1 MMWRW
6 YWKAW
11 TGPTLVVGGQFGSL
25 PLILPRFCPDQTIL
39 IIAFDPKH
47 RFSHLLYSAIHI
59 HSNLKRFPM
68 TTKKLPEGG
77 KKPPCLRFS
86 LPAGMDQRWG
96 VIRSWGQPHGLVW
109 DVIFREVF
117 CVFFLWKEQ
126 LGEWGCAH
134 CEAKGFTQG
143 RRQNTKAD
151 KWVLRQNGKVDEQK
165 QDKQYVQNQDW
176 QIQKMKSGEDHGALG
191 KCVLQGLEEREHRSP
206 IFQRLE
212 SVGTPLPPLCVTEL
226 DVLWVGG
233 DECHCIISLGPLAWL
248 ELQDRLWTQPQ
259 TAPLP
264 GGARGGIWDWK
275 RGRSPESELK
285 SDLLWL

>member
-1 MMWRW
+1 MLWMW

-11 TGPTLVVGGQFGSL
+11 AGPTLVVGGQFGSL

-59 HSNLKRFPM
+59 HSNLKRIPM
-68 TTKKLPEGG
+68 ATKRFPEGG

-86 LPAGMDQRWG
+86 LPGGMDQRWG
-96 VIRSWGQPHGLVW
+96 VIRSWGQAHGLVW

-143 RRQNTKAD
+143 CRQNTKAD
-151 KWVLRQNGKVDEQK
+151 KWVLRQTGKVDEQK
-165 QDKQYVQNQDW
+165 EDKQYVENQDW
-176 QIQKMKSGEDHGALG
+176 QIQKIKSGEDHGTLEIVRKLNCW
-191 KCVLQGLEEREHRSP
+191 KCFARTERKRAQVPNFSKTWIVRHPSLVCNWVRC
-206 IFQRLE
+206 F
-212 SVGTPLPPLCVTEL
+212 VGWGWWVPLYNQPRAPCVTGAPRPPLNATT
-226 DVLWVGG
+226 DGSFAWGGRGFGIG
-233 DECHCIISLGPLAWL
+233 DELMA
-248 ELQDRLWTQPQ
+248 
-259 TAPLP
+259 AP
-264 GGARGGIWDWK
+264 
-275 RGRSPESELK
+275 
-285 SDLLWL
+285 

>member
-1 MMWRW
+1 MGSIEAADLQPHSPESPFSDVTTFSPPGHFLTFQNRLFSPLYAIISNLTRAPHEQMMWRW

-68 TTKKLPEGG
+68 ATKKLPEGG

-86 LPAGMDQRWG
+86 LPGGMDQRWG

-165 QDKQYVQNQDW
+165 QDKQHVQNQDRD
-176 QIQKMKSGEDHGALG
+176 IQKMKSGEDHGALG
-191 KCVLQGLEEREHRSP
+191 KSEEVKEKDILNLLAFFLRLTTGLSR
-206 IFQRLE
+206 RLKL
-212 SVGTPLPPLCVTEL
+212 LPVE
-226 DVLWVGG
+226 
-233 DECHCIISLGPLAWL
+233 AA
-248 ELQDRLWTQPQ
+248 RL
-259 TAPLP
+259 
-264 GGARGGIWDWK
+264 
-275 RGRSPESELK
+275 
-285 SDLLWL
+285 LLH

>member
-1 MMWRW
+1 MLWRW
-6 YWKAW
+6 LWKAR

-68 TTKKLPEGG
+68 ATKKFPEGG

-96 VIRSWGQPHGLVW
+96 VIRSWGQAHGLVW

-126 LGEWGCAH
+126 LGEWGYAH

-151 KWVLRQNGKVDEQK
+151 KWVIRQNGKVDEQK
-165 QDKQYVQNQDW
+165 QDKQHVDYTLKITQW
-176 QIQKMKSGEDHGALG
+176 
-191 KCVLQGLEEREHRSP
+191 GLSN
-206 IFQRLE
+206 
-212 SVGTPLPPLCVTEL
+212 SVVCS
-226 DVLWVGG
+226 W
-233 DECHCIISLGPLAWL
+233 
-248 ELQDRLWTQPQ
+248 
-259 TAPLP
+259 
-264 GGARGGIWDWK
+264 
-275 RGRSPESELK
+275 
-285 SDLLWL
+285 

>member
-1 MMWRW
+1 MLWRW

-11 TGPTLVVGGQFGSL
+11 PGPTLVVGGQFGSL

-68 TTKKLPEGG
+68 ATKRFPEGG
-77 KKPPCLRFS
+77 KKPPRLRFS

-96 VIRSWGQPHGLVW
+96 IIRSWGQAHGLVW

-165 QDKQYVQNQDW
+165 QEKQHVQNQDW
-176 QIQKMKSGEDHGALG
+176 HIQRMKSGEDHGALG
-191 KCVLQGLEEREHRSP
+191 NSEEVELLEMFCKVWKNLILLR
-206 IFQRLE
+206 
-212 SVGTPLPPLCVTEL
+212 V
-226 DVLWVGG
+226 W
-233 DECHCIISLGPLAWL
+233 ISLEKMKYRYL
-248 ELQDRLWTQPQ
+248 
-259 TAPLP
+259 
-264 GGARGGIWDWK
+264 
-275 RGRSPESELK
+275 
-285 SDLLWL
+285 

>member
-1 MMWRW
+1 MGSIEARWFTTTLARVAFFGCDHLFTSWTLLDVPKSSVLTSIHAIISNLTQAPREQMLWRW

-11 TGPTLVVGGQFGSL
+11 PEPTLVVGGQFGSL

-59 HSNLKRFPM
+59 HSNLKRIPM
-68 TTKKLPEGG
+68 ATKRFPEGG

-86 LPAGMDQRWG
+86 LPGGMDQRWG

-143 RRQNTKAD
+143 CRQNTKAD

-165 QDKQYVQNQDW
+165 QESW
-176 QIQKMKSGEDHGALG
+176 QTICTKPKLTYTKDEIRRRPGRPG
-191 KCVLQGLEEREHRSP
+191 K
-206 IFQRLE
+206 
-212 SVGTPLPPLCVTEL
+212 
-226 DVLWVGG
+226 
-233 DECHCIISLGPLAWL
+233 
-248 ELQDRLWTQPQ
+248 
-259 TAPLP
+259 
-264 GGARGGIWDWK
+264 
-275 RGRSPESELK
+275 
-285 SDLLWL
+285 